1 MGRRLIR
8 RIGHVVVALVPLP
21 LIGLGYAYIFPGG
34 HFAYQLDH
42 WLGSTGSAHALK
54 TATAPEKPLARQAAS
69 LFDTSG
75 KGPRADQYLVVKT
88 TTYIGRR
95 TIAAFLG
102 GPPSVTSALTRGV
115 VIRARKADR
124 LTRRVTE
131 IALRG
136 SVDEGANTALL
147 MASLTSSWPEDAGPS
162 PLLTAYSPSEKALG
176 FKYKG
181 ETQAEFEARERRCL
195 SVAIY
200 FEARGEPVRGQT
212 AVGQVIL
219 NRVRSPLFPETIC
232 GVVFQGQMHKGCQ
245 FSFTCDGHTD
255 NPKKGSQ
262 WELAQDLSRKITSR
276 QAWLPEVGYS
286 TFYHANYVKPRWVRA
301 MSRID
306 SIGRHIFYK
315 KRNETP
321 YIVEASATETT
332 EASVPTVSLAS
343 TAGVSLSSTP
353 VMSLGF
359 AASE

>member
-54 TATAPEKPLARQAAS
+54 TAAAPEQPLARQAAN

-75 KGPRADQYLVVKT
+75 KGPRADRYLVVKT

-95 TIAAFLG
+95 TIAASLG
-102 GPPSVTSALTRGV
+102 GPSSVTSALTRGV
-115 VIRARKADR
+115 VIRAGKADR
-124 LTRRVTE
+124 LNRRVTE
-131 IALRG
+131 IRLRG
-136 SVDEGANTALL
+136 SVDEGVKTTLL
-147 MASLTSSWPEDAGPS
+147 MASLTSSWPEDAGLS
-162 PLLTAYSPSEKALG
+162 PLLTAYRPSERALG

-219 NRVRSPLFPETIC
+219 KISERPVVRERELDPPL
-232 GVVFQGQMHKGCQ
+232 QG
-245 FSFTCDGHTD
+245 S
-255 NPKKGSQ
+255 
-262 WELAQDLSRKITSR
+262 WR
-276 QAWLPEVGYS
+276 
-286 TFYHANYVKPRWVRA
+286 
-301 MSRID
+301 
-306 SIGRHIFYK
+306 
-315 KRNETP
+315 
-321 YIVEASATETT
+321 
-332 EASVPTVSLAS
+332 
-343 TAGVSLSSTP
+343 
-353 VMSLGF
+353 
-359 AASE
+359 